1 MAAVFLPLFAKRHD
15 MKAIATMAPIS
26 ANHPDPTALWAS
38 LSRIVNHLIHRIH
51 VRMRAD
57 MIQGLSAPNPCYL
70 AKGGEK

>member
-1 MAAVFLPLFAKRHD
+1 
-15 MKAIATMAPIS
+15 MKAIATMAPIGAS
-26 ANHPDPTALWAS
+26 RPDSTALWAS

>member
-1 MAAVFLPLFAKRHD
+1 

-26 ANHPDPTALWAS
+26 ASHPDSAALWAS
-38 LSRIVNHLIHRIH
+38 LSRIVNHIIHRIH

-57 MIQGLSAPNPCYL
+57 MIRGLSAPNPCYL

>member
-1 MAAVFLPLFAKRHD
+1 
-15 MKAIATMAPIS
+15 MAPIS
-26 ANHPDPTALWAS
+26 ASHPDSTALWAS
-38 LSRIVNHLIHRIH
+38 LSRIANHIIHRIH